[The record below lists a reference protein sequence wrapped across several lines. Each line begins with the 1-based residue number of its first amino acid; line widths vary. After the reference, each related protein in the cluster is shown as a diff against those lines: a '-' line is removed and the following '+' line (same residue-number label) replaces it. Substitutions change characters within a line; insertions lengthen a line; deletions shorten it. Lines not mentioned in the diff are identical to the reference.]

1 MKSEKS
7 QQIANEFAK
16 GLKGFVNEALYVGI
30 IDGEPVRLMRSGPSG
45 RSTPTSQ
52 AAWSG
57 SSSNARSATRMTAI
71 SPPQS

>member
-30 IDGEPVRLMRSGPSG
+30 IDGEPVYYTEWAHHGGHLGL
-45 RSTPTSQ
+45 
-52 AAWSG
+52 
-57 SSSNARSATRMTAI
+57 
-71 SPPQS
+71 PPYFSVSE